1 MKRKSYSRSLTE
13 LMTQEELERLDALT
27 DDEIDT
33 SDIPPL
39 GDEFWKNAKVVFP
52 KQKQA
57 ISIRLDDDILE
68 WFKAQGKGYQSRINA
83 VLRSFMEASAKEKNK

>member
-1 MKRKSYSRSLTE
+1 MKRKSYSRSLME

-33 SDIPPL
+33 SDISPL
-39 GDEFWKNAKVVFP
+39 GEEFWKNAKVVLP
-52 KQKQA
+52 KQKQP

-68 WFKAQGKGYQSRINA
+68 WFKAQGRGYQSRINA
-83 VLRSFMEASAKEKNK
+83 VLRSYMEAARKDTK

>member
-1 MKRKSYSRSLTE
+1 MKEHSSRPTLRD
-13 LMTQEELERLDALT
+13 LMTSEAIERLKNLT

-39 GDEFWKNAKVVFP
+39 GEEFWKSAKVMFP

-83 VLRSFMEASAKEKNK
+83 VLRSFMETSRKGDK